1 MLAKAVL
8 QLRKAA
14 KSRGG
19 DRYDGVLN
27 LASKGREDID
37 IYIPQFITRVDRT
50 PVQYLSF
57 SIFETKPSKTSGTQ
71 RIIKTRLASQAK
83 SQGGDKYD
91 AGLVGPDD
99 EKFTPYVP
107 QSVSR
112 NDGIPRSV
120 LYLLLDGGNES
131 VGAGSAAA
139 GHSTKSVASEAGASG
154 SGAANG
160 KKVDYVSF
168 NPTLIPV

>member
-1 MLAKAVL
+1 MLAKGVL
-8 QLRKAA
+8 QLKKGA

-57 SIFETKPSKTSGTQ
+57 SIFETKPSKTSETQ

-91 AGLVGPDD
+91 AGLLGPDD

-120 LYLLLDGGNES
+120 LYLLLDGGNENAG
-131 VGAGSAAA
+131 VGSAAA
-139 GHSTKSVASEAGASG
+139 GHSTKSAGAA
-154 SGAANG
+154 GAGTANG

-168 NPTLIPV
+168 NPNLIPI

>member
-27 LASKGREDID
+27 LTSKGREDID
-37 IYIPQFITRVDRT
+37 IYIPQFITRVDRR
-50 PVQYLSF
+50 PVQYLSL
-57 SIFETKPSKTSGTQ
+57 SIFEIKPLKTSETQ
-71 RIIKTRLASQAK
+71 RIIKTRLVSPAK

-99 EKFTPYVP
+99 EKFTPYIP

-120 LYLLLDGGNES
+120 LYLLIDGGNENA
-131 VGAGSAAA
+131 GAGSLA
-139 GHSTKSVASEAGASG
+139 GHSTKSPSSGAGAAG
-154 SGAANG
+154 AGAAKGNG
-160 KKVDYVSF
+160 KKVDYIHVIS
-168 NPTLIPV
+168 TLI